1 MERVVVRSMIVIM
14 FLFSLHFFVL
24 LLLLLLLL
32 QLLRVHQQLPIMS
45 LQPLQSAHTMLH
57 MRAHARGPRV
67 QPPLVRHQT
76 PPAPPTLQLI

>member
-14 FLFSLHFFVL
+14 FLFSLHSFV

-45 LQPLQSAHTMLH
+45 LQPLQSAHTMLQ

-67 QPPLVRHQT
+67 QPPLLRHQT

>member
-14 FLFSLHFFVL
+14 FLFSLHFFV
-24 LLLLLLLL
+24 LLLLL

-45 LQPLQSAHTMLH
+45 LQPLQSAHTMLR

-67 QPPLVRHQT
+67 QPPLLRHQT